1 MERPKASAAI
11 AEARDKGDLSENSEY
26 DAAKEAQAHLEDKIN
41 RIKLTIAEAKIIDT
55 KQLSTDSVQIMSKV
69 EMTNMANKAK
79 MNYTI
84 VSESEA
90 NLKEYQGLQA
100 AADKVAEDTDGH
112 VKVTIYPSSQL
123 GGEEDMID
131 QALQGMGIAV
141 LTDAG
146 RLSSYVNDIG
156 IMNMAYIVDNYEDGM
171 KLMATDTF
179 KGWDADLANNGI
191 CGLCYNYYDGAR
203 SFMGHKA
210 YNTPADL
217 KGAVI
222 RTPGADPYVESIS
235 AMGATPYNI
244 AWSEVYN
251 GIQTKSIDGCE
262 VQYTSAVS
270 SKIYEVCEYVSKT
283 EHINLF
289 NMVICGQAWFDKLP
303 AEYQEV
309 MKKDFNDC
317 AYNNAQDIIA
327 AQDDM
332 EKTLTDNG
340 MTIVEVDKDIFR
352 EAVKP
357 AYEKLGWTELREQ
370 LYKEA
375 GVEA

>member
-1 MERPKASAAI
+1 MKKISRRSFLAVCGAMAATAALTACGGSSASTAGTAASGASA
-11 AEARDKGDLSENSEY
+11 G
-26 DAAKEAQAHLEDKIN
+26 AAASGEVFELK
-41 RIKLTIAEAKIIDT
+41 
-55 KQLSTDSVQIMSKV
+55 LSTTQTDTSMI
-69 EMTNMANKAK
+69 
-79 MNYTI
+79 
-84 VSESEA
+84 
-90 NLKEYQGLQA
+90 YQGLQA
-100 AADKVAEDTDGH
+100 AADKIAEDTDGH

-123 GGEEDMID
+123 GAEEDMID

-146 RLSSYVNDIG
+146 RLSSYVKDIG
-156 IMNMAYIVDNYEDGM
+156 IMNMAYFVDNYDDGCKVM
-171 KLMATDTF
+171 DTDTF
-179 KGWDADLANNGI
+179 KGWDSQLVDAGI
-191 CGLCYNYYDGAR
+191 RTLCYNYYDGAR
-203 SFMGHKA
+203 SFMGHKE
-210 YNTPADL
+210 YKTPADL
-217 KGAVI
+217 KGVVI
-222 RTPGADPYVESIS
+222 RTPGADPYSRSIE
-235 AMGATPYNI
+235 ALGATPYNI

-251 GIQTKSIDGCE
+251 SIQTKAIDGCE

-289 NMVICGQAWFDKLP
+289 NMAICGQAWFDKLP
-303 AEYQEV
+303 AEYQEIV
-309 MKKDFNDC
+309 KKDFNDC
-317 AYNNAQDIIA
+317 AYQNAQDIIA
-327 AQDDM
+327 AQADM
-332 EKTLTDNG
+332 EQTLKDNG